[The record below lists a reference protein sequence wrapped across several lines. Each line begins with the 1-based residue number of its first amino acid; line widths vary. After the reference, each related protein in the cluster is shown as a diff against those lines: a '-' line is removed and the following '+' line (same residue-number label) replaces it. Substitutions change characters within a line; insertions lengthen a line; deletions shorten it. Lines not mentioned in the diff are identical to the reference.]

1 MLSIYRNVRHED
13 ENEISYQSESA
24 ACVESQKALSA
35 EENSIL
41 AVPLQL
47 ACEMACADD
56 PEATCEWNPSESELV
71 DQCEEHCGRGRC
83 DQLTTNDFVDFV
95 GCKRKG
101 DHRLFW
107 ILSGLIRSV
116 FQTQNH

>member
-1 MLSIYRNVRHED
+1 MLSIHRNVRHED
-13 ENEISYQSESA
+13 DNEKSYQ
-24 ACVESQKALSA
+24 
-35 EENSIL
+35 
-41 AVPLQL
+41 
-47 ACEMACADD
+47 
-56 PEATCEWNPSESELV
+56 SESELV
-71 DQCEEHCGRGRC
+71 DQCEVHCGPGSC

-116 FQTQNH
+116 FQTQNP